1 MSASIS
7 SKTILF
13 IWACSSKDKKT
24 ESRRA
29 VIEPLLTSETRLT
42 RRFALKPGLGMQ
54 GLLAPIV
61 GNMNLYKNSATELN
75 LVGLNKFVLVKL
87 FDHNRLHS
95 QTNLA

>member
-1 MSASIS
+1 
-7 SKTILF
+7 
-13 IWACSSKDKKT
+13 
-24 ESRRA
+24 
-29 VIEPLLTSETRLT
+29 
-42 RRFALKPGLGMQ
+42 MQ